1 VATPNFNIEDDC
13 KKFNIIQ
20 DDRLASAEL
29 SKIDY
34 DLIIQVDELK
44 NLPLSNY
51 YYFNRL
57 IVDPKLR
64 GLGLSN
70 QLLKQVIDW
79 ANQNSITI
87 LLDINPYGPLSYND
101 LEKFYMKFGFK
112 PSETGI
118 FHMIYKK
125 E

>member
-1 VATPNFNIEDDC
+1 MATPNFNIGENS
-13 KKFNIIQ
+13 KTFSIIQ
-20 DDRLASAEL
+20 DNRLASAEL

-34 DLIIQVDELK
+34 DLIIQVDELEK
-44 NLPLSNY
+44 LPLANY

-70 QLLKQVIDW
+70 QLMKQVIEW